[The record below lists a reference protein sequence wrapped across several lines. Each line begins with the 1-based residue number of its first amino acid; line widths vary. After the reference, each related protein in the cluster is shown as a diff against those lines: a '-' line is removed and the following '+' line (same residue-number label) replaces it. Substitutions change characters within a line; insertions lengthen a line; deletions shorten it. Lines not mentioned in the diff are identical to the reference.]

1 MIGPLGPP
9 PQRFFETHSPYFPYY
24 LTRRKPEQL
33 MSKTIA
39 DVMQMVEDYEVKFVD
54 LRLPIPGAKS
64 RTRHGARIAF

>member
-9 PQRFFETHSPYFPYY
+9 PSAFLNAFPLISPYY
-24 LTRRKPEQL
+24 LTRHKPEQL

-54 LRLPIPGAKS
+54 LRFTD
-64 RTRHGARIAF
+64 TRG